1 MPGLTLLGHQGGWDE
16 VLYFVVPVLAV
27 VAWVRWA
34 EKRARRRREDDEGT
48 DEEVGPA
55 ERGADDE
62 H

>member
-34 EKRARRRREDDEGT
+34 EKRARRRRAS
-48 DEEVGPA
+48 EEEA
-55 ERGADDE
+55 SEAGADDE